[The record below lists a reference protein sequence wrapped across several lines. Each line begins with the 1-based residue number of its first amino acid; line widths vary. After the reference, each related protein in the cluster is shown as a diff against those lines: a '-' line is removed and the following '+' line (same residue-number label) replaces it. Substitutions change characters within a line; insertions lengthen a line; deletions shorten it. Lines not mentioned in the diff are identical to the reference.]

1 MRKAL
6 LYFALIV
13 FGTSCMSEKYM
24 VSPPF
29 TTVDNIAKVAVGMST
44 ADVNTTLGIS
54 PYEVLSNVDGGVWM
68 SYHYRVKEHII
79 PITSMAQGLDQVG
92 PNRKP
97 ESVDDL
103 SAQNSGALQFG
114 DWGTL
119 YVLYVDGVFKSSV
132 SEKGMQLGNELQVVE
147 GSIRNHAQEAP
158 VFMVKGKPYTSE
170 ADGTLVSPD
179 RRCRKQRNKRSEQ

>member
-1 MRKAL
+1 
-6 LYFALIV
+6 
-13 FGTSCMSEKYM
+13 
-24 VSPPF
+24 
-29 TTVDNIAKVAVGMST
+29 
-44 ADVNTTLGIS
+44 
-54 PYEVLSNVDGGVWM
+54 M
-68 SYHYRVKEHII
+68 SYHYRVQEHIL

-97 ESVDDL
+97 ESIDDL

-119 YVLYVDGVFKSSV
+119 YVLYVDGAFKSSV

-158 VFMVKGKPYTSE
+158 VFMVKGKPYTTE
-170 ADGTLVSPD
+170 ADGTLVSPE

>member
-1 MRKAL
+1 ML
-6 LYFALIV
+6 LYFSLIV
-13 FGTSCMSEKYM
+13 LGTSCMSEKYM

-29 TTVDNIAKVAVGMST
+29 TTVDNIAKVAEGMST

-68 SYHYRVKEHII
+68 SYHYRVQEHRLA
-79 PITSMAQGLDQVG
+79 ITSLVQGMDQVG

-103 SAQNSGALQFG
+103 SAQNAGALQFG

-132 SEKGMQLGNELQVVE
+132 SEKGMQLGNDLQVVE
-147 GSIRNHAQEAP
+147 GSIRNHAQDSP
-158 VFMVKGKPYTSE
+158 VFIVKGKPYTAE
-170 ADGTLVSPD
+170 EGGTLVSPD
-179 RRCRKQRNKRSEQ
+179 RRWRKERNKRSEQ

>member
-1 MRKAL
+1 
-6 LYFALIV
+6 
-13 FGTSCMSEKYM
+13 
-24 VSPPF
+24 
-29 TTVDNIAKVAVGMST
+29 
-44 ADVNTTLGIS
+44 
-54 PYEVLSNVDGGVWM
+54 
-68 SYHYRVKEHII
+68 
-79 PITSMAQGLDQVG
+79 MAQGLDQVG